1 MANTVIVNVE
11 ANTASATANIT
22 STTVAV
28 DNLTKAEQKLN
39 RESEKVASGFEDV
52 TKNGGAIAILDQLTG
67 GLASRVRDSAEATKL
82 FNFNLKG
89 MRTAL
94 IATGIGAF
102 IVALGVVVAYWDEIT
117 DFITGASAALKE
129 QRLEYE
135 KIGTRLDASIGLLEQ
150 EKSLLEASGKST
162 VEITN
167 ELRKQLLLRQEN
179 NILQL
184 ESLQTELEK
193 EKAQNKELTYWEQ
206 IKSAVL
212 FTFNKK
218 AGLKSLAEGLNED
231 TEESLELETQITAIK
246 SKQLEIGKKLQVLDT
261 EEIKTQKEKLEAFQK
276 IEEELRLGAINTQKE
291 IRDEELLQ
299 SKLKY
304 EELIN
309 QAVAFYGVLSE
320 EVAELET
327 TKQEVKTALTLKH
340 AEEDRATQKT
350 IDDQKDADKKIADQL
365 KIDGDQFVA
374 DATASIRQAEFD
386 NAANA
391 LGLLASLFP
400 KSRALQAASI
410 IATNAA
416 GIARIVQQ
424 TAASNAAATA
434 QGAALAIP
442 TAGASVT
449 TAAALVA
456 GNKISAGISIAASVA
471 ATAKGLAAL
480 KSGGSASGSSSTG
493 GNTPTPVQ
501 IPSFNIVGQGAGSQI
516 ASAIGEQQQT
526 PVQAFVVSQDVTTAQ
541 SLENGIIQGATL
553 GG

>member
-150 EKSLLEASGKST
+150 EKSLLEASGEST
-162 VEITN
+162 IQITN

-184 ESLQTELEK
+184 ESLETELEK
-193 EKAQNKELTYWEQ
+193 EQAQNKELTFFEKL
-206 IKSAVL
+206 KSSLL
-212 FTFNKK
+212 FTVSKK
-218 AGLKSLAEGLNED
+218 AGLKSLAESLNED
-231 TEESLELETQITAIK
+231 SEESLELETKINAIK

-261 EEIKTQKEKLEAFQK
+261 EEIKKQTEKLEAFNK

-299 SKLKY
+299 SQIKY
-304 EELIN
+304 DELIK
-309 QAVAFYGVLSE
+309 QASLYYGVLSE

-340 AEEDRATQKT
+340 AEEDAATQKV
-350 IDDQKDADKKIADQL
+350 INDKILADKKIADD
-365 KIDGDQFVA
+365 KIIETEKAVA
-374 DATASIRQAEFD
+374 DANLGIKNAALNAATAGFQLLASSDQKNKKLQATMLIATNAVGIAQNVINT

-391 LGLLASLFP
+391 RLTAE
-400 KSRALQAASI
+400 
-410 IATNAA
+410 A
-416 GIARIVQQ
+416 GIA
-424 TAASNAAATA
+424 AP
-434 QGAALAIP
+434 ALIIANNIRM
-442 TAGASVT
+442 VT
-449 TAAALVA
+449 
-456 GNKISAGISIAASVA
+456 GIAASVA
-471 ATAKGLAAL
+471 ATAKGLSAL
-480 KSGGSASGSSSTG
+480 KVGGSASGG
-493 GNTPTPVQ
+493 GGASAPTIVQ
-501 IPSFNIVGQGAGSQI
+501 QPAFNIVGQGEGSQI
-516 ASAIGEQQQT
+516 ASALGEQQQT
-526 PVQAFVVSQDVTTAQ
+526 PIQAFVVSQDVTTAQ

-553 GG
+553 GD

>member
-28 DNLTKAEQKLN
+28 DNLTQAEKKLN
-39 RESEKVASGFEDV
+39 RESEKVASGFENV

-150 EKSLLEASGKST
+150 EKSLLEASGEST
-162 VEITN
+162 IQITN

-184 ESLQTELEK
+184 ESLETELEK
-193 EKAQNKELTYWEQ
+193 EQAQNKELTFFEK
-206 IKSAVL
+206 IKSALL
-212 FTFNKK
+212 FSVNKK

-231 TEESLELETQITAIK
+231 TEESLELETKINAIK

-261 EEIKTQKEKLEAFQK
+261 EEIKKQTEKLEAFNK

-299 SKLKY
+299 SQIKY
-304 EELIN
+304 DELIK
-309 QAVAFYGVLSE
+309 QASLYYGVLSE

-340 AEEDRATQKT
+340 AEEDAATQKV
-350 IDDQKDADKKIADQL
+350 INDKILADKKVADD
-365 KIDGDQFVA
+365 KIIETEKAVA
-374 DATASIRQAEFD
+374 DANLGIKNAALNAATAGFQLLASSDQKNKKLQATMLIATNAVGIAQNVINT

-391 LGLLASLFP
+391 RLTAE
-400 KSRALQAASI
+400 
-410 IATNAA
+410 A
-416 GIARIVQQ
+416 GIA
-424 TAASNAAATA
+424 AP
-434 QGAALAIP
+434 ALIIANNIRM
-442 TAGASVT
+442 VT
-449 TAAALVA
+449 
-456 GNKISAGISIAASVA
+456 GIAASVA
-471 ATAKGLAAL
+471 ATAKGLSAL
-480 KSGGSASGSSSTG
+480 KVGGSASGG
-493 GNTPTPVQ
+493 GGASAPTIVQ
-501 IPSFNIVGQGAGSQI
+501 QPAFNIVGQGEGSQI
-516 ASAIGEQQQT
+516 ASALGEQQQT
-526 PVQAFVVSQDVTTAQ
+526 PIQAFVVSQDVTTAQ

-553 GG
+553 GD

>member
-135 KIGTRLDASIGLLEQ
+135 KIGTSLDASIGLLEQ
-150 EKSLLEASGKST
+150 EKSLLEASGEST
-162 VEITN
+162 IQITN

-184 ESLQTELEK
+184 ESLETELEK
-193 EKAQNKELTYWEQ
+193 EQAQNKELTFFEKL
-206 IKSAVL
+206 KSSLL
-212 FTFNKK
+212 FTVSKK
-218 AGLKSLAEGLNED
+218 AGLKSLAESLNED
-231 TEESLELETQITAIK
+231 SEESLELETKIDAIK

-261 EEIKTQKEKLEAFQK
+261 EEIKKQTEKLEAFNK

-299 SKLKY
+299 SQIKY
-304 EELIN
+304 DELIK
-309 QAVAFYGVLSE
+309 QASLYYGVLSE

-340 AEEDRATQKT
+340 AEEDAATQKV
-350 IDDQKDADKKIADQL
+350 INDKILADKKVADD
-365 KIDGDQFVA
+365 KIIETEKAVA
-374 DATASIRQAEFD
+374 DANLGIKNAALNAATAGFQLLASSDQKNKKLQATMLIATNAVGIAQNVINT

-391 LGLLASLFP
+391 RLTAE
-400 KSRALQAASI
+400 
-410 IATNAA
+410 A
-416 GIARIVQQ
+416 GIA
-424 TAASNAAATA
+424 AP
-434 QGAALAIP
+434 ALIIANNIRM
-442 TAGASVT
+442 VT
-449 TAAALVA
+449 
-456 GNKISAGISIAASVA
+456 GIAASVA
-471 ATAKGLAAL
+471 ATAKGLSAL
-480 KSGGSASGSSSTG
+480 KVGGSASGG
-493 GNTPTPVQ
+493 GGASAPTIVQ
-501 IPSFNIVGQGAGSQI
+501 QPAFNIVGQGEGSQI
-516 ASAIGEQQQT
+516 ASALGEQQQT
-526 PVQAFVVSQDVTTAQ
+526 PIQAFVVSQDVTTAQ

-553 GG
+553 GD

>member
-150 EKSLLEASGKST
+150 EKSLLEASGEST
-162 VEITN
+162 IQITN

-184 ESLQTELEK
+184 ESLETELEK
-193 EKAQNKELTYWEQ
+193 EQAQNKELTFFEKLKGAL
-206 IKSAVL
+206 I
-212 FTFNKK
+212 FTVSKK
-218 AGLKSLAEGLNED
+218 AGLKSLAESLNED
-231 TEESLELETQITAIK
+231 SEESLELETKINAIK

-261 EEIKTQKEKLEAFQK
+261 EEIKKQTEKLEAFNK

-299 SKLKY
+299 SQIKY
-304 EELIN
+304 DELIK
-309 QAVAFYGVLSE
+309 QASLYYGVLSE

-340 AEEDRATQKT
+340 AEEDAATQKV
-350 IDDQKDADKKIADQL
+350 INDKILADKKIADD
-365 KIDGDQFVA
+365 KIIETEKAVA
-374 DATASIRQAEFD
+374 DANLGIKNAALNAATAGFQLLASSDQKNKKLQATMLIATNAVGIAQNVINT

-391 LGLLASLFP
+391 RLTAE
-400 KSRALQAASI
+400 
-410 IATNAA
+410 A
-416 GIARIVQQ
+416 GIA
-424 TAASNAAATA
+424 AP
-434 QGAALAIP
+434 ALIIANNIRM
-442 TAGASVT
+442 VT
-449 TAAALVA
+449 
-456 GNKISAGISIAASVA
+456 GIAASVA
-471 ATAKGLAAL
+471 ATAKGLSAL
-480 KSGGSASGSSSTG
+480 KVGGSASGG
-493 GNTPTPVQ
+493 GGASAPTIVQ
-501 IPSFNIVGQGAGSQI
+501 QPAFNIVGQGEGSQI
-516 ASAIGEQQQT
+516 ASALGEQQQT
-526 PVQAFVVSQDVTTAQ
+526 PIQAFVVSQDVTTAQ

-553 GG
+553 GD

>member
-150 EKSLLEASGKST
+150 EKSLLEASGEST
-162 VEITN
+162 IQITN

-184 ESLQTELEK
+184 ESLETELEK
-193 EKAQNKELTYWEQ
+193 EQAQNKELTFFEK
-206 IKSAVL
+206 IKSALL
-212 FTFNKK
+212 FSVSKK

-231 TEESLELETQITAIK
+231 TEESLELETKINAIK

-261 EEIKTQKEKLEAFQK
+261 EEIKKQTEKLEAFNK

-299 SKLKY
+299 SQIKY
-304 EELIN
+304 DELIK
-309 QAVAFYGVLSE
+309 QASLYYGVLSE

-340 AEEDRATQKT
+340 AEEDAATQKV
-350 IDDQKDADKKIADQL
+350 INDKILADKKVADD
-365 KIDGDQFVA
+365 KIIETEKAVA
-374 DATASIRQAEFD
+374 DANLGIKNAALNAATAGFQLLASSDQKNKKLQATMLIATNAVGIAQNVINT

-391 LGLLASLFP
+391 RLTAE
-400 KSRALQAASI
+400 
-410 IATNAA
+410 A
-416 GIARIVQQ
+416 GIA
-424 TAASNAAATA
+424 AP
-434 QGAALAIP
+434 ALIIANNIRM
-442 TAGASVT
+442 VT
-449 TAAALVA
+449 
-456 GNKISAGISIAASVA
+456 GIAASVA
-471 ATAKGLAAL
+471 ATAKGLSAL
-480 KSGGSASGSSSTG
+480 KVGGSASGG
-493 GNTPTPVQ
+493 GGASAPTIVQ
-501 IPSFNIVGQGAGSQI
+501 QPAFNIVGQGEASQI
-516 ASAIGEQQQT
+516 ASALGEQQQT
-526 PVQAFVVSQDVTTAQ
+526 PIQAFVVSQDVTTAQ

-553 GG
+553 GD

>member
-150 EKSLLEASGKST
+150 EKSLLEASGEST
-162 VEITN
+162 IQITN

-184 ESLQTELEK
+184 ESLETELEK
-193 EKAQNKELTYWEQ
+193 EQAQNKELTFFEK
-206 IKSAVL
+206 IKSALL
-212 FTFNKK
+212 FSVNKK

-231 TEESLELETQITAIK
+231 TEESLELETKINAIK

-261 EEIKTQKEKLEAFQK
+261 EEIKKQTEKLEAFNK

-299 SKLKY
+299 SQIKY
-304 EELIN
+304 DELIK
-309 QAVAFYGVLSE
+309 QASLYYGVLSE

-340 AEEDRATQKT
+340 AEEDAATQKV
-350 IDDQKDADKKIADQL
+350 INDKILADKKIADD
-365 KIDGDQFVA
+365 KIIETEKAVA
-374 DATASIRQAEFD
+374 DANLGIKNAALNAATAGFQLLASSDQKNKKLQATMLIATNAVGIAQNVINT

-391 LGLLASLFP
+391 RLTAE
-400 KSRALQAASI
+400 
-410 IATNAA
+410 A
-416 GIARIVQQ
+416 GIA
-424 TAASNAAATA
+424 AP
-434 QGAALAIP
+434 ALIIANNIRM
-442 TAGASVT
+442 VT
-449 TAAALVA
+449 
-456 GNKISAGISIAASVA
+456 GIAASVA
-471 ATAKGLAAL
+471 ATAKGLSAL
-480 KSGGSASGSSSTG
+480 KVGGSASGG
-493 GNTPTPVQ
+493 GGASAPTIVQ
-501 IPSFNIVGQGAGSQI
+501 QPAFNIVGQGEGSQI
-516 ASAIGEQQQT
+516 ASALGEQQQT
-526 PVQAFVVSQDVTTAQ
+526 PIQAFVVSQDVTTAQ

-553 GG
+553 GD